1 MKPIYVVTALWDAE
15 AQVFYSDSN
24 IEGLHIEADTLDEFQ
39 RLVAEHAPEL
49 IIANHLT
56 TSDIA
61 RMPLG
66 DLIPAIVLQAKEP
79 ARHSI

>member
-1 MKPIYVVTALWDAE
+1 MKRIYVVTAVWDPE

-24 IEGLHIEADTLDEFQ
+24 IKGLHIEADTFDEF
-39 RLVAEHAPEL
+39 RHLVAEHAPEL

-66 DLIPAIVLQAKEP
+66 DLIPAIVLQAQEP
-79 ARHSI
+79 PRPSI